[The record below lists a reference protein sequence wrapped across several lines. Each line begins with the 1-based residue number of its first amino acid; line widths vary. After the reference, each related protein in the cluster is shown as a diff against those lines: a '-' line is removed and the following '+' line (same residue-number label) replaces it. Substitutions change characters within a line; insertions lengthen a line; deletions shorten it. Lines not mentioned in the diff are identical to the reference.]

1 MQQDYTYAVA
11 RIRFRETKLLSD
23 ADIASL
29 NAAPDE
35 GAAMRL
41 LRDKGWGD
49 NTADLDAEELL
60 ASEREKLWD
69 FIGEVIPEKEAFSFL
84 NVPSDYHNLKVAVKC
99 VIRDIKPEGL
109 FLYNAPTDPD
119 ALYEALKMR
128 DYEALPEHLREL
140 GKDATSVLL
149 QTSDGQLCDI
159 VIDKAC
165 MEHIRR
171 LGMEAEN
178 EIVQKYCE
186 LFVASA
192 DIKIAVRSAKTG
204 KSIDFIRR
212 AMAECDT
219 LDAQKLAQAASL
231 SCSDII
237 AYLSTT
243 EYSSAIE
250 AISTS
255 MSAFE
260 KWCDDHLTALLRSQK
275 WEPFGFGPVVAY
287 ILARENEIKAV
298 RLILSAKHNGIPE
311 EIVKERLRKMYA

>member
-1 MQQDYTYAVA
+1 M
-11 RIRFRETKLLSD
+11 
-23 ADIASL
+23 
-29 NAAPDE
+29 
-35 GAAMRL
+35 
-41 LRDKGWGD
+41 
-49 NTADLDAEELL
+49 
-60 ASEREKLWD
+60 
-69 FIGEVIPEKEAFSFL
+69 
-84 NVPSDYHNLKVAVKC
+84 
-99 VIRDIKPEGL
+99 
-109 FLYNAPTDPD
+109 
-119 ALYEALKMR
+119 
-128 DYEALPEHLREL
+128 
-140 GKDATSVLL
+140 
-149 QTSDGQLCDI
+149 
-159 VIDKAC
+159 
-165 MEHIRR
+165 
-171 LGMEAEN
+171 
-178 EIVQKYCE
+178 QKYCE

-231 SCSDII
+231 SYSDII

-243 EYSSAIE
+243 EYSSAVE

-311 EIVKERLRKMYA
+311 EIVKERLRKMYV